1 MTIVDSARRVVGG
14 VDTHRDVNVAA
25 VVDMNGGLLG
35 VESFPTTSDGHRC
48 LSSWMSRF
56 GMVERVGIE
65 GTGADRLLRS
75 LVVKPDRRGRG
86 SGSAI
91 LAAIEQTAV
100 ADGAGSLYLLTTTA
114 EPFFLRHGYR
124 TAERGDAPAPIAGSA
139 EFRSVCPASA
149 AFLSKRIA

>member
-1 MTIVDSARRVVGG
+1 MIVTVLDPGSLPDLAAELTASDLPVGDLAEPDRR
-14 VDTHRDVNVAA
+14 
-25 VVDMNGGLLG
+25 
-35 VESFPTTSDGHRC
+35 FY
-48 LSSWMSRF
+48 RF
-56 GMVERVGIE
+56 EDDAGIIGYGGIE